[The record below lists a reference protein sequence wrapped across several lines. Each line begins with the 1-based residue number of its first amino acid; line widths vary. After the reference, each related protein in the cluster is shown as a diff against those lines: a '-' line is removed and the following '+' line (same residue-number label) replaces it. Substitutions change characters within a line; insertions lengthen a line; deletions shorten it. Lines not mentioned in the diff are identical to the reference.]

1 MNEIISLIST
11 VGFPIVAC
19 IFVAVY
25 TTKQTDNY
33 RADIKEM
40 QQQHK
45 EEMQHVTEAL
55 NNNTVVLQKLCD
67 KLDDTKEGAA

>member
-45 EEMQHVTEAL
+45 EEMQHVTEAV

>member
-1 MNEIISLIST
+1 MNEIVSLIST

-45 EEMQHVTEAL
+45 EEMQHVTEAV